1 MYAKKLL
8 PEYEYLAYGMLRHE
22 VTDKNGLTTD
32 ITSRYTTAPIIPGP
46 TIIMDEG
53 DVAEITLYSPIH
65 TAGMLRMALPVHGHI
80 MIIICIP
87 IMVLKTRGYT
97 VL

>member
-8 PEYEYLAYGMLRHE
+8 PEYEYLAYGILRHE

-53 DVAEITLYSPIH
+53 
-65 TAGMLRMALPVHGHI
+65 GCG
-80 MIIICIP
+80 
-87 IMVLKTRGYT
+87 
-97 VL
+97 